1 MIKWF
6 TKGVTPLVLVWAF
19 LSALLIVC
27 VSFFRINDYVA
38 IPQHGHFDTFDEVT
52 KYIQENGRVGWYR
65 AYFIIDFVWA
75 FFFLNII
82 GYIVMKTNEHAIAVK
97 KIKLTML
104 QIFIFCAVF
113 AYIFDCLEGIGYLF
127 YWDTYLWL
135 ISSIKLVLYA
145 LCIGFF
151 LYWMLKKYVF
161 TDFRSIF
168 RFVQTSILSI
178 IFIVIIYLLLTA
190 MPQGGTLVVDLFYNP
205 INIVLLFIL
214 LTFLALM
221 ISHFPVYVDIWLHGT
236 NKNVELEMVNRRIN
250 FAGLGIIYY
259 NTGVAYKNNVKG
271 FGNQRVNALRR
282 SLGILLYIAVF
293 HIFLMTATRYF
304 ETEIYPARI
313 SLLLFVITLLIYN
326 AKGQEYNYWK
336 QILNNPNSSE
346 KDCKEV
352 ITYIVKYVRGF
363 TKFFMLCIA
372 LVLISA
378 LVAWISGWNRLSVV
392 LVLVTLAFQMYLYIY
407 FKITRTYFKYVFYS
421 DALKEYNPDMFNDQ
435 MLNMFDTYDTNR
447 SRGSRWYLDLYAK
460 LSDNVRYLTLMQVTG
475 ISSFV
480 VLVVANFSFTIAA
493 ALNPVVIILLY
504 IIFFYSVLIILFK
517 HVLYYHRNKKTTSK
531 FREFYKFGVPVLML
545 LLIGWAVY
553 STTLSNDLHQLS
565 LVPLKDKPMSAQQYF
580 NERTQGN
587 AFNEKENYFFVGSY
601 GGGLKANLWNLLLF
615 NELDKKTDDG
625 FIENTVVMSGV
636 SGGAVG
642 IANYASLVREIDS
655 REAREKAI
663 FNIGTSN
670 VLSNELVY
678 LMGKD
683 WIREYMPFKYKG
695 SDRSFK
701 SMQNHATHTG
711 LGKRYNA
718 VSYSDYWKEMYDK
731 AKGKFPILIMNT
743 TSTIGRQGVATSV
756 IFDDMTFPAADN
768 ITHFSN
774 DKRTLPVSLTYFGA
788 VSTTNRFPLF
798 SPTAVIPGKGAYLD
812 GGYFENSGMLSTW
825 ELYESIIDA
834 KNSDYSDMIQPVFVN
849 IINSKDYYIAHK
861 VLKDWKFKKA
871 SQDKTSEISAILNTV
886 VSIDKL
892 PRYVF
897 DKIEKRGFAV
907 EAIMMP
913 HKISYDEVK
922 AILRGDVNNPVRLMK
937 LIRQHNDTIDQVLKR
952 YKQYDFNK
960 WGVVEPPLAR
970 VLSVP
975 AVRYQEAMVKNHPEV
990 LRALDR
996 IEAYIITEDLVD
1008 KNFKQVLQRRPKSKY
1023 RDTIPN
1029 LNLKKSDLE

>member
-6 TKGVTPLVLVWAF
+6 TKGVNPLVLVWAF
-19 LSALLIVC
+19 LSALLIIC
-27 VSFFRINDYVA
+27 IYFFRINDYVA
-38 IPQHGHFDTFDEVT
+38 NPQHGHFDTFDEVT

-75 FFFLNII
+75 FFFLSII
-82 GYIVMKTNEHAIAVK
+82 GYVVMKTNEHAIAVK

-104 QIFIFCAVF
+104 QIFIFCAFF
-113 AYIFDCLEGIGYLF
+113 AYIFDCLEGVGYLF
-127 YWDTYLWL
+127 YWDSYLWL

-151 LYWMLKKYVF
+151 LYWILKKYVF

-168 RFVQTSILSI
+168 RFVQTAILSI
-178 IFIVIIYLLLTA
+178 VFIVIIYLLLTA

-221 ISHFPVYVDIWLHGT
+221 ISHFPVYVDIWLHGN

-271 FGNQRVNALRR
+271 FGSQRVNALRR

-313 SLLLFVITLLIYN
+313 TLILFVITLLIYN
-326 AKGQEYNYWK
+326 AKGQDYNYWK

-346 KDCKEV
+346 KDCRTV

-363 TKFFMLCIA
+363 TKYFILCIF
-372 LVLISA
+372 LVMLSA
-378 LVAWISGWNRLSVV
+378 VVAWISGWNRFSVV
-392 LVLVTLAFQMYLYIY
+392 LVLITLAFQMYLYIY

-421 DALKEYNPDMFNDQ
+421 EALKEYNPDMFNDQ
-435 MLNMFDTYDTNR
+435 MLGMFDTYDTDR
-447 SRGSRWYLDLYAK
+447 ARGERWYLDLYAK

-480 VLVVANFSFTIAA
+480 VLVVANFSFTVAV

-504 IIFFYSVLIILFK
+504 IIFFYSAMIILFK
-517 HVLYYHRNKKTTSK
+517 HVLYYHRNKKAKSK
-531 FREFYKFGVPVLML
+531 FREFYKFGIPVIVL
-545 LLIGWAVY
+545 LLMGWAAY
-553 STTLSNDLHQLS
+553 STTLDNDLHQLS
-565 LVPLKDKPMSAQQYF
+565 LVPLKEKPMSAKQYF
-580 NERTQGN
+580 SERT
-587 AFNEKENYFFVGSY
+587 ADKPKTKKENYFFVGSY

-615 NELDKKTDDG
+615 NELDKKTDNG
-625 FIENTVVMSGV
+625 FLENTMVMSGV

-642 IANYASLVREIDS
+642 IANYASLVREIEDQN
-655 REAREKAI
+655 AREQAI

-683 WIREYMPFKYKG
+683 WFREYLPFTYNG
-695 SDRSFK
+695 RDRSFK
-701 SMQNHATHTG
+701 SMQNHAYHTG
-711 LGKRYNA
+711 LKERYNNIT
-718 VSYSDYWKEMYDK
+718 YSDYWREMYQH
-731 AKGKFPILIMNT
+731 AEGKFPILIMNT

-756 IFDDMTFPAADN
+756 QFDDMTFPAADD
-768 ITHFSN
+768 ITSFSVG
-774 DKRTLPVSLTYFGA
+774 KRTAPVSLAYFAA

-798 SPTAVIPGKGAYLD
+798 SPTAVIPSKGAYLD

-825 ELYESIIDA
+825 ELYESILDD
-834 KNSDYSDMIQPVFVN
+834 KNSEYSDRIQPVFVN

-861 VLKDWKFKKA
+861 VLKDWSFKKA

-937 LIRQHNDTIDQVLKR
+937 LIKQHNDTIDIVLKK

-996 IEAYIITEDLVD
+996 IEAYIITEDVVD
-1008 KNFKQVLQRRPKSKY
+1008 KNFKNVLQRRPKSKNKQ
-1023 RDTIPN
+1023 IVPN
-1029 LNLKKSDLE
+1029 ISPEENKKE